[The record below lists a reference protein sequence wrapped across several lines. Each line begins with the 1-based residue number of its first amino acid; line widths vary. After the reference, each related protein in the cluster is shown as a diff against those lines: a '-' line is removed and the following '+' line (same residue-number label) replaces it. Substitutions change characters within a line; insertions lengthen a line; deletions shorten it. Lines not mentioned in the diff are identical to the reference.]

1 MALGVHAARLF
12 MLVQLLGASHHAVG
26 TMDVCKSPKGKSLSY
41 CGVHN
46 PIVRRQQK
54 VENAGAEASVQRQ
67 QMASH
72 GVHSTYEA
80 EEMKEILATAKEA
93 PAFTLAQLLIYV
105 VVGIWK
111 SLGTELLVFAITVGF
126 AVSARTHKGKRDGG
140 GRACEGAS
148 ERTSA
153 PSPSQRSTSPAG
165 GDPHYQ
171 ESLKRG
177 VAAVRPSAAPAI
189 AQPAYP
195 TQAIEAWRIIDE
207 IVCSCRANANLQ
219 SAHRAIA
226 LYKEL
231 QLALRQQGT
240 NVGEATWSAR
250 YSASDLYA
258 CMVQSVIRTS
268 QCHLVERLIDDMVRQ
283 GVSRPLAFYESTMK
297 QLAVQKQ
304 HMLALSVYD
313 RLQVDGVQPSVVM
326 LSCLVSF
333 ASEVGA
339 YDRAIDFFQQLSNQA
354 KPSIRA
360 YMTVLRVHGKRQ
372 DWAASLATFREMQ
385 AQGVPLDS
393 LALNVVLSTAIAADK
408 MEDAQM
414 LICEGHET
422 LPPISDNVSYNT
434 LIKGYLQRSD
444 LANAIKVV
452 DRMREY
458 GIKPNQIT
466 FNTMMD
472 KAMRSFQRS
481 EAWNLYA
488 MMRDSG
494 LKPDKLTCSILIK
507 GMDKGAN
514 HKHIADCVELL
525 QEAGHLCDPAIFAAL
540 KGVVR
545 DAALQAGETELLDK
559 LQQMRTMPG
568 RFFSS

>member
-1 MALGVHAARLF
+1 
-12 MLVQLLGASHHAVG
+12 
-26 TMDVCKSPKGKSLSY
+26 
-41 CGVHN
+41 
-46 PIVRRQQK
+46 
-54 VENAGAEASVQRQ
+54 
-67 QMASH
+67 
-72 GVHSTYEA
+72 
-80 EEMKEILATAKEA
+80 
-93 PAFTLAQLLIYV
+93 
-105 VVGIWK
+105 
-111 SLGTELLVFAITVGF
+111 
-126 AVSARTHKGKRDGG
+126 
-140 GRACEGAS
+140 
-148 ERTSA
+148 
-153 PSPSQRSTSPAG
+153 
-165 GDPHYQ
+165 
-171 ESLKRG
+171 
-177 VAAVRPSAAPAI
+177 
-189 AQPAYP
+189 
-195 TQAIEAWRIIDE
+195 
-207 IVCSCRANANLQ
+207 
-219 SAHRAIA
+219 
-226 LYKEL
+226 
-231 QLALRQQGT
+231 
-240 NVGEATWSAR
+240 
-250 YSASDLYA
+250 
-258 CMVQSVIRTS
+258 MVQSVIRTS

-444 LANAIKVV
+444 LPNAIKVV

-525 QEAGHLCDPAIFAAL
+525 QEAGHLCDPATFAAL